1 MEYVGR
7 EEQRNDGVHHSD
19 EEDIHSDQ
27 DIRRVGKILERV
39 RDLGEVGSLRSTC
52 TDSGSSWITSVRSEF
67 MVS

>member
-1 MEYVGR
+1 M
-7 EEQRNDGVHHSD
+7 HHSD

>member
-1 MEYVGR
+1 M
-7 EEQRNDGVHHSD
+7 HHSD

-27 DIRRVGKILERV
+27 DIRRVDKILGWV

-52 TDSGSSWITSVRSEF
+52 TDSGSSWIISVRSEF